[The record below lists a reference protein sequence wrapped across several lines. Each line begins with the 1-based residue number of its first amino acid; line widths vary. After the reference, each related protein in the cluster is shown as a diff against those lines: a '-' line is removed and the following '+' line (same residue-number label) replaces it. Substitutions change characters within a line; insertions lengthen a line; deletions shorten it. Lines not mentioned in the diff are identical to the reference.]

1 MLRYI
6 RVGLKSRKLFRNWF
20 SVGLLY
26 LFYKLRILNN
36 SVIKV
41 VLNEGCISS
50 VELDRVGR
58 IINAYYD
65 GLISNVHCFNDDL
78 YVDFMGLKFRD
89 VFRSMV
95 EVFIDN
101 EWGFLNVKGHHV
113 IDVGAFNGD
122 SSIYFAINGAE
133 KVIAIEPHPKAY
145 LEMLIN
151 IKLNNL
157 SSKIIPIN
165 VAIGGEGFIE
175 LPIDVSLNDVID
187 KIYEK
192 RVRGQSRVVKVR
204 SIKLSD
210 LLNLTSIRPEVLKL
224 DCEGCEYDIV
234 ENDYFSLELFEEL
247 GIECHLRRGSLKA
260 LLNKLS
266 KDFKCKAINVFRERI
281 IIHCVHK

>member
-6 RVGLKSRKLFRNWF
+6 RVGLRSRKLFRNWF

-26 LFYKLRILNN
+26 LFHKLGILNN
-36 SVIKV
+36 NVIKV
-41 VLNEGCISS
+41 VLNEGCIVS
-50 VELDRVGR
+50 VELDRIGR

-65 GLISNVHCFNDDL
+65 GLISNVHCFNNDL
-78 YVDFMGLKFRD
+78 CLDFMGLKFRD

-95 EVFIDN
+95 EVFVNN
-101 EWGFLNVKGHHV
+101 EWGFLNIQGRHV

-145 LEMLIN
+145 LEMLMN

-157 SSKIIPIN
+157 SNKIIPIN
-165 VAIGGEGFIE
+165 VAIGKEGFIE
-175 LPIDVSLNDVID
+175 LPIDISLNDVID

-210 LLNLTSIRPEVLKL
+210 LLNLISIRSEVLKL

-234 ENDYFSLELFEEL
+234 E
-247 GIECHLRRGSLKA
+247 
-260 LLNKLS
+260 
-266 KDFKCKAINVFRERI
+266 
-281 IIHCVHK
+281 